1 MIGTPDEAKLL
12 KVLLVVALS
21 IKTGISLMG
30 IEAKYII
37 IQSKIIIIK
46 N

>member
-21 IKTGISLMG
+21 LKTALSLMG
-30 IEAKYII
+30 IEAKDHM
-37 IQSKIIIIK
+37 SKEEEA
-46 N
+46 